1 MYLRQKCPQC
11 GTEKEY
17 VYVQIGHSTSCKH
30 CNYDFVLK
38 SNRGWFVPYLIWGGA
53 LLAGAGIAFYLLR
66 QFHNW
71 WIYR

>member
-1 MYLRQKCPQC
+1 MYLRQKCPHC

-17 VYVQIGHSTSCKH
+17 VYVQIGHTVSCKK
-30 CNYDFVLK
+30 CNNDFTLTTK
-38 SNRGWFVPYLIWGGA
+38 RVPFLPYVIWGGA
-53 LLAGAGIAFYLLR
+53 LLVSAGFAFYLLR